1 MKSKITKSVRLLGS
15 GHEDQKSNIKIVS
28 KKIISILVIFTLL
41 YSCSSTKNMA
51 NKPLY
56 EVLLVNNDGGA
67 NIKFYEIFT
76 ESKEIKMLLGDE
88 TLRKKI
94 NSNDI
99 NTSNFVILNTGPTL
113 EKNNKVT
120 IENVIETPTQ
130 IEIYIKDNQK
140 NIEAV
145 QTDDETKYPY
155 TVIKINSK
163 KPIVIK

>member
-1 MKSKITKSVRLLGS
+1 MKSKI
-15 GHEDQKSNIKIVS
+15 HELQKSNIKIVS
-28 KKIISILVIFTLL
+28 KKIISILVITLL
-41 YSCSSTKNMA
+41 YSCSSTKNIA

-145 QTDDETKYPY
+145 QTDDETLYPY